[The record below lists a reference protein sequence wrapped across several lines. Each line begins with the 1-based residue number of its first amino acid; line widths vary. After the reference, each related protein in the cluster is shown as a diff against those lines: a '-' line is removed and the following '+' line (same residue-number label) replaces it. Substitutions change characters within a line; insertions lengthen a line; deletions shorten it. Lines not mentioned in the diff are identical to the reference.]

1 MSTEPIR
8 PLHDVWLRPRRVF
21 RELAERPVGRVDWIL
36 AAAQG
41 VVEVLEFFRTRNVG
55 ATNSLSQI
63 FGSAFL
69 VGSVVGVASLYIMT
83 AIYSRVAGLSGS
95 PPVRR
100 QLIHVLAYSG
110 VPMAAALAIWIVAAL
125 LAGETTFTMPLQP
138 NVETFVVIL
147 LRVQFCAY
155 VFLVI
160 WSLVLQ
166 VMGFSEILGI
176 ATRKAFGIWV
186 MGQLVSVLAALFLM
200 ILIATLFPGVT

>member
-55 ATNSLSQI
+55 AGNSLSQI
-63 FGSAFL
+63 FGSAVL
-69 VGSVVGVASLYIMT
+69 VGSVVGIASLYIMT
-83 AIYSRVAGLSGS
+83 AIYSRVAALSGN
-95 PPVRR
+95 PPVPRR
-100 QLIHVLAYSG
+100 LIHVLAYSG
-110 VPMAAALAIWIVAAL
+110 VPMAAALAIWIVVAL
-125 LAGETTFTMPLQP
+125 LAGETAFTTPLKP
-138 NVETFVVIL
+138 NVEGFVVIL
-147 LRVQFCAY
+147 LQVQFCSY
-155 VFLVI
+155 VFLLI
-160 WSLVLQ
+160 WSVVLQ

-186 MGQLVSVLAALFLM
+186 LGQLVSVLAALFLM
-200 ILIATLFPGVT
+200 ILIATLFPGAA